1 MLAVDTNVLV
11 RLLTNDDSKQH
22 LTVVR
27 LLSKEPVWIS
37 KTVLLETEW
46 VLRSGY
52 GFSPD
57 RIQEALTR
65 LLGLPNVD
73 VEDASI
79 VAQALLWV
87 PQGLDFADAL
97 HLAAAQ
103 RQGAFAT
110 FDQKLAKHCHRLG
123 LDARLLT

>member
-1 MLAVDTNVLV
+1 MLAFDTNVLV
-11 RLLTNDDSKQH
+11 RLFANDDSKQH

-27 LLSKEPVWIS
+27 LLRKEPIWIS

-110 FDQKLAKHCHRLG
+110 FDQKLAKRCHRLG

>member
-1 MLAVDTNVLV
+1 MLAFDTNVLV
-11 RLLTNDDSKQH
+11 RLFANDDSKQH

-27 LLSKEPVWIS
+27 LLRKEPIWIS

-87 PQGLDFADAL
+87 PRGLDFADAL

-110 FDQKLAKHCHRLG
+110 FDQKLAKHCQRLG